1 MEPNATRLPAWCE
14 SLKTAYLLL
23 GAATVM
29 ALSCVALASNVFV
42 SGQVFVPGIEPGA
55 AGYVVAINSPK
66 LAPAMG

>member
-1 MEPNATRLPAWCE
+1 
-14 SLKTAYLLL
+14 LKTAYLLL